1 MSYMGDYKM
10 RQAEEAE
17 AAVNRAV
24 DEAAAL
30 DELSRAKKEITE
42 AKEAVFETAQSVA
55 LNEAEY
61 EDWQEQQIESLHR
74 NMIAAADGLRSHWGW
89 TKEDLRLAL
98 EHEDL
103 I

>member
-1 MSYMGDYKM
+1 MSYMGDYKI
-10 RQAEEAE
+10 REAEEAE
-17 AAVNRAV
+17 AAIGRAV

-30 DELSRAKKEITE
+30 EDLRRAKREIAE
-42 AKEAVFETAQSVA
+42 AAAFDAPA
-55 LNEAEY
+55 PDAAEQGY
-61 EDWQEQQIESLHR
+61 EEWQEQQIESLHR
-74 NMIAAADGLRSHWGW
+74 NLIAAANGLRSHWGW

>member
-17 AAVNRAV
+17 AAVGRAV

-30 DELSRAKKEITE
+30 EDLRRAKKEIAE
-42 AKEAVFETAQSVA
+42 NKEAAFDVPEPDATEQS
-55 LNEAEY
+55 Y

-74 NMIAAADGLRSHWGW
+74 NLIAAADGLRSHWGW